1 VAHVDPDILALLALG
16 EQDAVDPSGREHL
29 ASCPECSAAVDEL
42 RRTVAVGRSLTDDDQ
57 PSVPSP
63 AVWRAVHAELGLA
76 PELAADPLGERSA
89 TAELAVGPTA
99 EPTAD
104 ASLHAPGP
112 APAPTAPPSTDASV
126 VVPLRA
132 RRPRSWAWTAA
143 AACLALVIG
152 VGAGATWMRRGTAP
166 TGSTVANA
174 TLDALPAWPG
184 ASGEA
189 RLEKEPDGT
198 RRLVVSLA
206 AGVPDDGF
214 REVWLI
220 RDDLSGL
227 VSLGVLDGTEG
238 TFDVPA
244 GLDTTR
250 YSLVDVSQE
259 PLDGNPAHSSDSIVR
274 GPLV

>member
-1 VAHVDPDILALLALG
+1 MAHVDPDILALLALG
-16 EQDAVDPSGREHL
+16 EQDAVDPAGREHL
-29 ASCPECSAAVDEL
+29 ATCPECSAAVDEL
-42 RRTVAVGRSLTDDDQ
+42 RRTVAVGRSLTADDA
-57 PSVPSP
+57 PSAPS
-63 AVWRAVHAELGLA
+63 AGVWRAVHAELGLA
-76 PELAADPLGERSA
+76 PELAADPLGAR
-89 TAELAVGPTA
+89 
-99 EPTAD
+99 
-104 ASLHAPGP
+104 
-112 APAPTAPPSTDASV
+112 PSTDASV

-132 RRPRSWAWTAA
+132 PRRRSWAWTAA

-152 VGAGATWMRRGTAP
+152 VGAGAAWMRRGTAP

-220 RDDLSGL
+220 RDDLGGL
-227 VSLGVLDGTEG
+227 VSLGVLDGTTG

-244 GLDTTR
+244 GLDTSR

-259 PLDGNPAHSSDSIVR
+259 PLDGNPAHSTDSIVR

>member
-16 EQDAVDPSGREHL
+16 EQDAVDPSGRAHL

-42 RRTVAVGRSLTDDDQ
+42 RRTVAVGRSLTDDDL
-57 PSVPSP
+57 PSAPSP
-63 AVWRAVHAELGLA
+63 AVWQAVHAELGLA
-76 PELAADPLGERSA
+76 PELAADPLAARPPA
-89 TAELAVGPTA
+89 A
-99 EPTAD
+99 EPA
-104 ASLHAPGP
+104 LEP
-112 APAPTAPPSTDASV
+112 ALMPSAEPALEPVLEPSTEPSAEPAV

-132 RRPRSWAWTAA
+132 RRRSTWAWTAA

-152 VGAGATWMRRGTAP
+152 VGAGATWMRRGATP
-166 TGSTVANA
+166 PGSTVASA

-220 RDDLSGL
+220 RDDLGGL

-244 GLDTTR
+244 GLDTSR